1 VKSQRKMP
9 RRPARASRPRRN
21 PLTAS
26 ELANRA
32 DEVEDT
38 YRLPYDIAEQIV
50 RHLGDAP
57 LTPASVQRA
66 YNELYIEPLKGFRV
80 IGTGVWLVDGSLTGE
95 HRVLYATENRNYAL
109 VRRLPED
116 EYGNEVG
123 EHLGFFDTPKQ
134 AIASLTRRKAPA
146 RQNRSQARRNTRRDL
161 DKQIEQRAQAAAPD
175 DVEVLHVQQDGD
187 DLSVTFGAPTH
198 LTHHNLLYGASDSV
212 LREIA
217 AKAMDKS
224 FQDVELE
231 FVETDSKHYPG
242 QSIVWEASYI
252 HTEDHARPNRS
263 RARR

>member
-1 VKSQRKMP
+1 
-9 RRPARASRPRRN
+9 
-21 PLTAS
+21 LTAS

-66 YNELYIEPLKGFRV
+66 YNDLYVEPLKGLRV
-80 IGTGVWLVDGSLTGE
+80 IGTGVWLIDGSLTGE

-116 EYGNEVG
+116 EYGNELG

-134 AIASLTRRKAPA
+134 AIASLTRRNSPT
-146 RQNRSQARRNTRRDL
+146 RQIRAHRNSTNRE
-161 DKQIEQRAQAAAPD
+161 IEQRAQAASPD
-175 DVEVLHVQQDGD
+175 DVEVLHVQRDGEH
-187 DLSVTFGAPTH
+187 LSVTFGAPTH
-198 LTHHNLLYGASDSV
+198 LTHHNLLYSAQDTV

-217 AKAMDKS
+217 AKAMNKS

-242 QSIVWEASYI
+242 QSIVWEASY
-252 HTEDHARPNRS
+252 TP
-263 RARR
+263 

>member
-1 VKSQRKMP
+1 MKSQRKMP

-66 YNELYIEPLKGFRV
+66 YNDLYVEPLKGFRV
-80 IGTGVWLVDGSLTGE
+80 IGTGVWLIDGSLTGE
-95 HRVLYATENRNYAL
+95 HRVLYKTENRNYAL
-109 VRRLPED
+109 VRRHPKD

-146 RQNRSQARRNTRRDL
+146 RRNRQARRNSTNRE
-161 DKQIEQRAQAAAPD
+161 IEQRAQAAAPD
-175 DVEVLHVQQDGD
+175 DVEVLHVQRDGEY
-187 DLSVTFGAPTH
+187 LSVTFGAPTH
-198 LTHHNLLYGASDSV
+198 LTHHNLLHIAHDSV

-217 AKAMDKS
+217 SKAMNKS

-231 FVETDSKHYPG
+231 FVETDSRHYPG
-242 QSIVWEASYI
+242 QSIVWEASY
-252 HTEDHARPNRS
+252 TP
-263 RARR
+263 